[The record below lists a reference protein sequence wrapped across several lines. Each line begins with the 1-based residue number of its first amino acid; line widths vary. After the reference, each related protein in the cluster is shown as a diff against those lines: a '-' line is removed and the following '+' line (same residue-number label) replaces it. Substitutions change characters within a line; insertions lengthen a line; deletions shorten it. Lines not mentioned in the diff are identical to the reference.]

1 MPSFMEE
8 KNVILSS
15 KKGGWAFEKFGALW
29 LKVVQST
36 RALLRARCRLFSL
49 VEKGLTPG
57 SDYSEIQK
65 QNQVL
70 ILKGQL
76 TRKAG

>member
-1 MPSFMEE
+1 MDEHLKSLVPC
-8 KNVILSS
+8 
-15 KKGGWAFEKFGALW
+15 GT

-49 VEKGLTPG
+49 AEKGLTPG
-57 SDYSEIQK
+57 SDYSEK

-70 ILKGQL
+70 ILKEQL